1 MNVESI
7 GMVAAVLLP
16 LWNIPLMVR
25 IWRRKSSQ
33 DLSLPWAFGVWGC
46 LVAMLPA
53 GLASSDAVFR
63 IFTIANVA
71 LFTMVVVLVLRYR
84 SWRG

>member
-1 MNVESI
+1 MKVESL
-7 GMVAAVLLP
+7 GMVAAVMLP

-53 GLASSDAVFR
+53 GLVSSDAVFR
-63 IFTIANVA
+63 LFTIVNMV
-71 LFTMVVVLVLRYR
+71 LFTMVVALILRYR
-84 SWRG
+84 SRRG